1 MASAQER
8 EPAVTDIHVPDDA
21 LKDGAK
27 RMRLVQDNIDIGN
40 TTFDFDAAFG
50 RELSSGA
57 AQNFEDRWND
67 GKHQLQKQVG
77 ASSTPSP
84 RSPTPSTRRTGARR
98 RVSTTARA
106 IDLPDGHG
114 EG

>member
-27 RMRLVQDNIDIGN
+27 RMRLVQDNIAIGN

-77 ASSTPSP
+77 GIIDAITQISDAFDEADRRSAASLDDSQ
-84 RSPTPSTRRTGARR
+84 GN
-98 RVSTTARA
+98 
-106 IDLPDGHG
+106 
-114 EG
+114 